1 MARKA
6 RTVYICDNCGAESAR
21 WEGRCPQCGE
31 WNTLAEF
38 RPSPSPRGA
47 RPWAGAAS
55 AEAINL
61 KDVKVEETQRAVV
74 GSREF
79 TRVLGGGIVPG
90 SVVLVAGDPGIGKST
105 LLLDVASDAARH
117 DPVLY
122 VAGEESAAQVKM
134 RADRLRINVDAL
146 FLLPATDLVD
156 IMGQMERIR
165 PSLVVVDSI
174 QTVFTGDLDAVSG
187 SVAQIR
193 ECAGRLTQW
202 AKRTGTPVILTGHVT
217 KSGDI
222 AGPRILEH
230 AVDVVLYLEGDP
242 VSAFRLLRS
251 VKNRF
256 GSTNEVGVFEMTEQ
270 GMRDVADPSARLI
283 SQHSTDSIGSVIV
296 PAVEGTRSL
305 LVEVQALTNPSLLPT
320 PRRVSSGVD
329 YNRLLLVCAVLTRR
343 VGISLA
349 SQDVIVNVAGGIRVA
364 EPAADLAIALAIIS
378 SVRDVPLTQRT
389 AAFGEIG
396 LSGEVRPVSQHSRR
410 VEEAARLGLESCLV
424 PTPQVGDPHN
434 GAAGIDAVPV
444 SSLRQAVRLAMP
456 SRRSSRSEGVNE
468 SMVEEGRI

>member
-6 RTVYICDNCGAESAR
+6 RSVYICDNCGAESAR
-21 WEGRCPQCGE
+21 WEGRCPKCGE

-38 RPSPSPRGA
+38 KPPPSPRA
-47 RPWAGAAS
+47 SRAWAGPTG
-55 AEAINL
+55 AEVVNL
-61 KDVKVEETQRAVV
+61 KDVKVEDTRRAAV
-74 GSREF
+74 GSPEF

-134 RADRLRINVDAL
+134 RADRLCIDVEGL
-146 FLLPATDLVD
+146 FLLPAIDLAD
-156 IMGQMERIR
+156 IMGQMDRLR

-174 QTVFTGDLDAVSG
+174 QTVFTGDLDAVPG

-202 AKRTGTPVILTGHVT
+202 AKITGTPVILTGHVT

-256 GSTNEVGVFEMTEQ
+256 GSTNEVGVFEMTEH

-283 SQHSTDSIGSVIV
+283 SQHSTDSIGSLIV
-296 PAVEGTRSL
+296 PTVEGTRPL

-320 PRRVSSGVD
+320 PRRVASGVD

-343 VGISLA
+343 AGISLA
-349 SQDVIVNVAGGIRVA
+349 SQDVIVNIAGGIRVA
-364 EPAADLAIALAIIS
+364 EPAADLAVALAIIS
-378 SVRDVPLTQRT
+378 SVRDVPLAHRT

-396 LSGEVRPVSQHSRR
+396 LSGEVRPVSQRERR
-410 VEEAARLGLESCLV
+410 VAEVARLGLGSCLL
-424 PTPQVGDPHN
+424 PTARIGDPHD
-434 GAAGIDAVPV
+434 GEDGIDTVPV
-444 SSLRQAVRLAMP
+444 SSLRQAVRSAMP
-456 SRRSSRSEGVNE
+456 SRKSGRAEGVFE
-468 SMVEEGRI
+468 SMIEEERI